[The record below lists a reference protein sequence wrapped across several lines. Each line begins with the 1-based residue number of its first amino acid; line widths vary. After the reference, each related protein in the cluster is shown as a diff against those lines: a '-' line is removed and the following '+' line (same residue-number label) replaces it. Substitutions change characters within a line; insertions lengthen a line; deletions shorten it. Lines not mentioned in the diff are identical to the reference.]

1 MKTLLNP
8 IHLACRV
15 DEFAPN
21 KRLIEI
27 RRGIATASNG
37 IIVARIDLRA
47 EFSGVDPEQLD
58 LLDGKYID
66 MEVWKDIHDA
76 DKVTFTEDGIHCDKN
91 GIGKSFDYS
100 TPQGEFFNIDSII
113 ITIRD
118 AGESPKAYTRFNLK
132 QLDLFRRIFDAN
144 EITFAHSHGNVGT
157 LVFPDR
163 YSGMFGV
170 IMPILS
176 DEKQTRYFFTT

>member
-8 IHLACRV
+8 LHLACRV

-37 IIVARIDLRA
+37 IIVARIDLWKQEA
-47 EFSGVDPEQLD
+47 ILPEQIE

-66 MEVWKDIHDA
+66 MEIWKDIHDA
-76 DKVTFTEDGIHCDKN
+76 DKITFTEDGIHCDKL

-100 TPQGEFFNIDSII
+100 LPQGEFFNIDIL

-118 AGESPKAYTRFNLK
+118 AGESPKAFTRFSIK
-132 QLDLFRRIFDAN
+132 QLDLLRKIFDST
-144 EITFAHSHGNVGT
+144 ELTFAHSAGNTGT
-157 LVFPDR
+157 LVFPDE

-170 IMPILS
+170 IMPVLFAEPPS
-176 DEKQTRYFFTT
+176 RYLFLT